1 MRKLAKDIKVD
12 DKMLSYGII
21 NGLKSHISAYVTQQK
36 GKRPPLW
43 TTSWKM
49 LG

>member
-12 DKMLSYGII
+12 DKMLSYVIISGI
-21 NGLKSHISAYVTQQK
+21 KSHISK
-36 GKRPPLW
+36 KPPLW